1 MGTTLHTTSSIINY
15 SLNTVLQSACQVKK
29 TNKLSFK
36 ETKKKTFASLHMH
49 CTAESKK
56 NTEKS

>member
-1 MGTTLHTTSSIINY
+1 M
-15 SLNTVLQSACQVKK
+15 LQSACQVKK

-56 NTEKS
+56 NTENPKMHEVHIDQNL